1 MQSFLA
7 DFHFLRPEYLWLLL
21 LPALLYWFCFRGI
34 KNISSW
40 EGVCDKNLLEFLLVK
55 GSSSLR
61 RGLALTAMFGFV
73 GAILA
78 IAGPSWEKQET
89 PDLLPEN
96 PVMILLSLSSDMD
109 ETDLTPNRLE
119 RAKYKII
126 DLLTQTP
133 DIQSGLIVYSNEPF
147 LISPL
152 TDDAKIIIN
161 LMPAVGRDIM
171 PSNGDRLD
179 RAIDLARESLKN
191 AGYGKGSILVVAADA
206 GQSFEQALQASAKAK
221 EQNFTVDVLA
231 VTKQN
236 NEKLNMIA
244 KRGGGVFASFSAND
258 ADIGKIA
265 RVLEER
271 IGDLKKGENQQT
283 VWKDFGYYLCI
294 IPLICCLF
302 FFRRG
307 ILGICLLFGF
317 ASQAEAG
324 FFLNDNQEALR
335 AFNQGDYAKAA
346 QKFDLSQ
353 WKASS
358 YYRQGDYAKALE
370 NFATGSDVTALYN
383 QGNALAK
390 GGKIKE
396 AIQKYEEVLKQDP
409 QHEDAAFNLEYLKQQ
424 QNQQQN
430 QEQNQDQQ
438 QNQEQS
444 QQQQNQDQQ
453 QQQKQDQQRQQEQG
467 QEQNQG
473 REQKQDSAQKQN
485 QDQGQNQEQQ
495 DQQQR
500 QAQAQEGQAPEQAP
514 QDEAGAKQQQKDDA
528 DSEPQEGKAAQGKE
542 VEEAQEADEKV
553 QAREQQFREIP
564 EDPGG
569 LLRAFIRKEYLKNRY
584 EE

>member
-335 AFNQGDYAKAA
+335 AFNQGDYAKA
-346 QKFDLSQ
+346 
-353 WKASS
+353 
-358 YYRQGDYAKALE
+358 LE

-453 QQQKQDQQRQQEQG
+453 QQQNQDQQRQQEQG

-473 REQKQDSAQKQN
+473 QEQKQEQAQKQK
-485 QDQGQNQEQQ
+485 QQ
-495 DQQQR
+495 DQQQS